1 MKNILLAL
9 GLLIMIT
16 NSVFSQSKL
25 TTKQIRNRNYQEVIG
40 PKSQSTDT
48 VIPDQY
54 PMYPNGM
61 KGMLKHI
68 SKHLIYP
75 PNAYKKGIQG
85 IVILKF
91 LIEKDGR
98 IKEIEVVKS
107 VNPDLDAEAIR
118 VLKKLKIRIPGYK
131 DGKPINF
138 EYKFPFNFKST
149 FAQ

>member
-98 IKEIEVVKS
+98 IKEIEVVKN
-107 VNPDLDAEAIR
+107 VNPE
-118 VLKKLKIRIPGYK
+118 
-131 DGKPINF
+131 
-138 EYKFPFNFKST
+138 
-149 FAQ
+149 